1 MGYRQVICF
10 KQIIV
15 QKMLKTDITGK
26 DDGNSKGSYIFDLIR
41 GTAEMVVFPRAKIN
55 IGLRIME
62 KRPDGYHNIETFFY
76 PVDLTDAL
84 EFVVRKDNRKSDTL
98 RVTGVMEG
106 SDPDDNLVMK
116 TVKLMRQSFDFPGL
130 RIHLHKSIPVGAG
143 LGGGSSDAAGI
154 LRALNRYFGFGLN
167 SEELRSFAG
176 RLGSDAPFFIDGTPS
191 FAEGVGN
198 ILSEF
203 PLDLSM
209 YHIVILYPDVNIN
222 TAEAYAGCV
231 PCPTGLS
238 LRQLLNLPVSEWR
251 GRVMNDFELNIFR
264 AYPQVGML
272 KVALYEAGALYASM
286 SGSGSAVYGIFREEP
301 ELPREISRYRLNT
314 CEMI

>member
-1 MGYRQVICF
+1 MR
-10 KQIIV
+10 
-15 QKMLKTDITGK
+15 
-26 DDGNSKGSYIFDLIR
+26 YIEKVRIFLISQER
-41 GTAEMVVFPRAKIN
+41 PDMVVFPKAKIN

-76 PVDLTDAL
+76 PVDLADAL
-84 EFVVRKDNRKSDTL
+84 EFVVRKDNRRSDSL
-98 RVTGVMEG
+98 KVTGLMKE
-106 SDPDDNLVMK
+106 SDPENNLVMK
-116 TVKLMRQSFDFPGL
+116 AVKIMRQSFDFPGI

-143 LGGGSSDAAGI
+143 LGGGSSDAAGM
-154 LRALNRYFGFGLN
+154 LKALNRYFGFGLN

-176 RLGSDAPFFIDGTPS
+176 LVGSDAPFFIDSTPS

-203 PLDLSM
+203 PLNLSR
-209 YHIVILYPDVNIN
+209 YRIVILYPGTNIS

-238 LRQLLNLPVSEWR
+238 LRQLLKLPVHEWR
-251 GRVMNDFELNIFR
+251 GRVVNDFELNIFR
-264 AYPQVGML
+264 SYPGVGRL

-286 SGSGSAVYGIFREEP
+286 SGSGSAVYGIFDGEP
-301 ELPREISRYRLNT
+301 ELPGELENYRLT
-314 CEMI
+314 TAVPE